1 MRIEGRKLRAA
12 VAASMVAAGGFVASA
27 PGCSSDIPPPLG
39 YATGSAT
46 TDGSSPGAPVINDTP
61 TPRSCNLGPDAGVCA
76 CLDVPLLEDAPNMY
90 FVLDHSGSMAEL
102 DKWPTAEA
110 VIEQV
115 VLALGPRINVGFASF
130 PDPVNAGCGPGY
142 QLMATQAGDSPAGV
156 IGPTYQELVFHLTTL
171 SPAGGTPTAATLDAI
186 YPTLHALSGKTYAI
200 LVTDGGPNCDEGATC
215 TVDQCMVNI
224 ESQAP
229 GCTPNTQPNCCD
241 PSDYGP
247 SNCLD
252 SAATIAAVT
261 QLAQGGVPVYVV
273 GVYGSGVYAT
283 LLDQLAT
290 AGGTAQAAEPLY
302 YRVDGTDSGSLDA
315 ALSSIAA
322 KITATCT
329 FTVAGTITQGDL
341 NVFFGNDV
349 VPQDPANGWTLDG
362 NLVTLV
368 GTSCQE
374 VLDGDVLE
382 IHISSG
388 CPTVIR

>member
-1 MRIEGRKLRAA
+1 MRTEGRKLRAA
-12 VAASMVAAGGFVASA
+12 LAASLVAAAGVALAA
-27 PGCSSDIPPPLG
+27 PGCSSELPPPLG
-39 YATGSAT
+39 YAGGSDSKDASYS
-46 TDGSSPGAPVINDTP
+46 DVPVIDNTP
-61 TPRSCNLGPDAGVCA
+61 KPRSCSLGPDAGVCA

-102 DKWPTAEA
+102 DKWPTAQQ
-110 VIEQV
+110 VIEEV

-142 QLMATQAGDSPAGV
+142 ELMSTRAGDSPAGV
-156 IGPTYQELVFHLTTL
+156 VGPTYQELVFHLTTL
-171 SPAGGTPTAATLDAI
+171 SPSGGTPTAATLDTI
-186 YPTLHALSGKTYAI
+186 YPALHALSGKTYAI
-200 LVTDGGPNCDEGATC
+200 LVTDGGPNCDDIPSC
-215 TVDQCMVNI
+215 TIDQCMVNI
-224 ESQAP
+224 ESSAP
-229 GCTPNTQPNCCD
+229 GCLPDTAPNCCD
-241 PSDYGP
+241 PSEYGT

-252 SAATIAAVT
+252 SAATTAAVT
-261 QLAQGGVPVYVV
+261 QLQQGGVPVYVV

-290 AGGTAQAAEPLY
+290 AGGTAQATEPLY
-302 YRVDGTDSGSLDA
+302 YRVDGTDSASLEA
-315 ALSSIAA
+315 ALSTIAA

-329 FTVAGTITQGDL
+329 FTVVGTITPGSL
-341 NVFFGNDV
+341 NVFFGDDV
-349 VPQDPANGWTLDG
+349 VPQDPVNGWTLDG
-362 NLVTLV
+362 NVVTLV

>member
-1 MRIEGRKLRAA
+1 MRTLRRKLRAA
-12 VAASMVAAGGFVASA
+12 VAASLVAAAGVISAA
-27 PGCSSDIPPPLG
+27 PGCSSEIPPPLG
-39 YATGSAT
+39 YANRTGAT
-46 TDGSSPGAPVINDTP
+46 DASYDDVPIIDGTP
-61 TPRSCNLGPDAGVCA
+61 KPRSCSLGPDAGVCA
-76 CLDVPLLEDAPNMY
+76 CLDVPLLGEAPNMY

-102 DKWPTAEA
+102 DKWPPAEA

-130 PDPVNAGCGPGY
+130 PDAVNAGCSPGFE
-142 QLMATQAGDSPAGV
+142 LMPTQPGNSPAGV
-156 IGPTYQELVFHLTTL
+156 IGETYQELVFHLTTL
-171 SPAGGTPTAATLDAI
+171 TPAGGTPTAATLDAI

-200 LVTDGGPNCDEGATC
+200 LVTDGGPNCDSNATC
-215 TVDQCMVNI
+215 TVDQCMINV
-224 ESQAP
+224 ESQAA
-229 GCTPNTQPNCCD
+229 GCTPNTPPNCCD
-241 PSDYGP
+241 PSEYGP

-252 SAATIAAVT
+252 SAATIASVT
-261 QLAQGGVPVYVV
+261 QLAQGGIPVYVV
-273 GVYGSGVYAT
+273 GVNGSGVYAT

-329 FTVAGTITQGDL
+329 FTVAGTITPDEL

-349 VPQDPANGWTLDG
+349 VPQDPVNGWTLDG
-362 NLVTLV
+362 NVVTLV

-374 VLDGDVLE
+374 VLAGDVLE

-388 CPTVIR
+388 CATVVR

>member
-1 MRIEGRKLRAA
+1 MAAA
-12 VAASMVAAGGFVASA
+12 VVVGAA
-27 PGCSSDIPPPLG
+27 PGCSSEYAPPLG
-39 YATGSAT
+39 YNGGGAATDASYADT
-46 TDGSSPGAPVINDTP
+46 IVIDNTP
-61 TPRSCNLGPDAGVCA
+61 KPRSCSLGPDAGVCA
-76 CLDVPLLEDAPNMY
+76 CLDVPLLGAAPNMY

-115 VLALGPRINVGFASF
+115 VLQLGPRINVGFASF
-130 PDPVNAGCGPGY
+130 PDPVNSGCGPGY
-142 QLMATQAGDSPAGV
+142 QLMATQPGDSPAGV
-156 IGPTYQELVFHLTTL
+156 IGETYQELVYHLTTL
-171 SPAGGTPTAATLDAI
+171 IPNGGTPTAATLEAI

-200 LVTDGGPNCDEGATC
+200 LVTDGGPNCDDDLSC
-215 TVDQCMVNI
+215 TVDQCQVNI
-224 ESQAP
+224 ESSAP
-229 GCTPNTQPNCCD
+229 GCTPDTPPNCCD

-252 SAATIAAVT
+252 SAATIAAVSE
-261 QLAQGGVPVYVV
+261 LAQGGIPVYVV

-290 AGGTAQAAEPLY
+290 AGGTAQATEPLY
-302 YRVDGTDSGSLDA
+302 YRVDGTDSASLDA

-329 FTVAGTITQGDL
+329 FNVAGTITPGEL
-341 NVFFGNDV
+341 NVFFGDDV
-349 VPQDPANGWTLDG
+349 VPQDPVNGWTLDG
-362 NLVTLV
+362 NVVTLV

-388 CPTVIR
+388 CPTVVR